1 MAWYRTGT
9 VNVTAS
15 STTVTGTGTAFVANA
30 RVGDAFIG
38 PDGRLYEVSN
48 IASDTA
54 ISILPEYIGASASA
68 QSYAI
73 APVQGYTKKLADE
86 AAELINDFSQLGDLG
101 TAAGLDAVTSSTD
114 TTADRLLKVGAGHQ
128 QLDPDL
134 YRRGNIVGTVS
145 QSGGVPTGAIIQRG
159 SNANGSFIRFADGT
173 MICAKTLSVSSYP
186 ITTAWGQ
193 IYNGDI
199 VSLGGYA
206 SAFTNLEH
214 ASVSFHAAGVSSII
228 HVQVDGPTLSNF
240 PAISGARATSATVS
254 SVVARGIALGRWY

>member
-1 MAWYRTGT
+1 MAWYRAGT
-9 VNVTAS
+9 VSVTAS

-54 ISILPEYIGASASA
+54 ISILPAYIGASASA

-128 QLDPDL
+128 QLDPNL

-159 SNANGSFIRFADGT
+159 SNANGEFTRLADGT
-173 MICAKTLSVSSYP
+173 MSCWRRELSLSSPDIASGSIFISGNNTFSTAAAFVGTPTKFANLIGPRTQAAWIICPASSGPSADNWVFRLASSVSLS
-186 ITTAWGQ
+186 AQQ
-193 IYNGDI
+193 ILVDM
-199 VSLGGYA
+199 
-206 SAFTNLEH
+206 SAK
-214 ASVSFHAAGVSSII
+214 
-228 HVQVDGPTLSNF
+228 
-240 PAISGARATSATVS
+240 
-254 SVVARGIALGRWY
+254 GRWF